1 MTAVTVTGR
10 TPWHGFIRYDLSN
23 GWFIDGATKS
33 YRRHYGDKYALFEP
47 GGDPSGCAGFRG
59 GAPTL
64 KLAVAVA
71 NGAVLCGRAE
81 SGCRK
86 TAVGFHTVT
95 VRGTEGYLFRC
106 EDHATDQDQPLTRE
120 GESS

>member
-1 MTAVTVTGR
+1 MSIIVTGR
-10 TPWHGFIRYDLSN
+10 TPWHGFVRYTLSN

-33 YRRHYGDKYALFEP
+33 YRRHMGYKYALFEP

-71 NGAVLCGRAE
+71 NGAVVCGHADR
-81 SGCRK
+81 GCRRISV
-86 TAVGFHTVT
+86 ASHAVT
-95 VRGTEGYLFRC
+95 VSGTKGYVFRC
-106 EDHATDQDQPLTRE
+106 EDHATDEDQE
-120 GESS
+120 V